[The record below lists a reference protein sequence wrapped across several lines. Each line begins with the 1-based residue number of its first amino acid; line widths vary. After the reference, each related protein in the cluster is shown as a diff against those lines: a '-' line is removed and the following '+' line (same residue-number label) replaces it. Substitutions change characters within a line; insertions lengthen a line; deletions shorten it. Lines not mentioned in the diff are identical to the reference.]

1 MSSSS
6 SVQETGQQGRHGPG
20 QDGGGEPDEGK
31 GGKER
36 SAAMKARLDRLDSF
50 QQEHKPLA
58 VGVAVFRKFSEDQ
71 STGLASQI
79 AFWAFFS
86 IFPLFLVLVTL
97 LGFFLP
103 TGTKNDVLG
112 NVSQMFPL
120 IDPSSVGSLGGSWW
134 ALIVGIL
141 TALWSG
147 TGVVRTI
154 QTAFN
159 SVWEV
164 PMVERPK
171 LVEQVG
177 RSVLVL
183 GTLGLGLVVST
194 LISGL
199 VTGTANGLHIGW
211 AGHLLGYVITIALDV
226 GLFIAAFK
234 ILTDRDVT
242 IRDVLP
248 GALLSGIAFWVLQQL
263 SSFIISS
270 HLQSAG
276 STYGTF
282 ATVITI
288 LWWFYLQGMVSM
300 LGAQLNVVLKEH
312 LYPRGLV
319 GVPDTEADKRTYDAY
334 AKEKTFHDNQV
345 VDSQFTAD
353 TPEQSRS

>member
-1 MSSSS
+1 
-6 SVQETGQQGRHGPG
+6 VQETGRHGH
-20 QDGGGEPDEGK
+20 DGGGDDSGSKPDGSK
-31 GGKER
+31 PGGGKPDV
-36 SAAMKARLDRLDSF
+36 KAKLDKADDF
-50 QQEHKPLA
+50 QQKHKVLA
-58 VGVAVFRKFSEDQ
+58 IAVATVRKFGEDQ

-86 IFPLFLVLVTL
+86 IFPLLLVLVTL

-103 TGTKNDVLG
+103 SGTKNDVLG
-112 NVSQMFPL
+112 NVAQMFPL
-120 IDPSSVGSLGGSWW
+120 IDPSTVGSLGGSWLG
-134 ALIVGIL
+134 LIVGVL

-164 PMVERPK
+164 PMKERPK

-177 RSVLVL
+177 RSVVVL
-183 GTLGLGLVVST
+183 ATLGLGILLST

-199 VTGTANGLHIGW
+199 VTGTANGLHLGW
-211 AGHLLGYVITIALDV
+211 AAQLLGYVITIAVDV
-226 GLFIAAFK
+226 GLFIAAYR
-234 ILTDRDVT
+234 ILTDRDVSV
-242 IRDVLP
+242 RDVLP
-248 GALLSGIAFWVLQQL
+248 GAVLAGVVFWVLQQL

-270 HLQSAG
+270 RLQSAG
-276 STYGTF
+276 STYGAF
-282 ATVITI
+282 ATVIVI
-288 LWWFYLQGMVSM
+288 LWWFYIQGMVSM

-345 VDSQFTAD
+345 VESEFTGK
-353 TPEQSRS
+353 Q

>member
-1 MSSSS
+1 MSSS
-6 SVQETGQQGRHGPG
+6 VKETGRRGRDGG
-20 QDGGGEPDEGK
+20 DGGGKDD
-31 GGKER
+31 GGKPDV
-36 SAAMKARLDRLDSF
+36 KGKLDKVDDF
-50 QQEHKPLA
+50 QQKHKPLA
-58 VGVAVFRKFSEDQ
+58 IAIATVKKFGEDQ

-103 TGTKNDVLG
+103 SGTKNDVLG
-112 NVSQMFPL
+112 NISQMFPL
-120 IDPSSVGSLGGSWW
+120 IDPSTVGTLGGSWW
-134 ALIVGIL
+134 ALIVGLL

-164 PMVERPK
+164 PMKERPN
-171 LVEQVG
+171 LFEQLG
-177 RSVLVL
+177 RSVMVL
-183 GTLGLGLVVST
+183 ATLGLGLVIST

-199 VTGTANGLHIGW
+199 VTGTASGLNLGW
-211 AGHLLGYVITIALDV
+211 VAQLLGYVITIAVDV
-226 GLFIAAFK
+226 GLFIAAYR
-234 ILTDRDVT
+234 ILTDRDVSV
-242 IRDVLP
+242 RDVLP
-248 GALLSGIAFWVLQQL
+248 GAVLAGVVFWILQQL

-270 HLQSAG
+270 RLQSAG

-282 ATVITI
+282 ATVIVI
-288 LWWFYLQGMVSM
+288 LWWFYIQGIVSM

-319 GVPDTEADKRTYDAY
+319 GVPDTEADKRAYDAY
-334 AKEKTFHDNQV
+334 AKEKTFHDNQI
-345 VDSQFTAD
+345 VDSDFIGK
-353 TPEQSRS
+353 EQETSRS

>member
-1 MSSSS
+1 VSSSS
-6 SVQETGQQGRHGPG
+6 SVQETGRHGR
-20 QDGGGEPDEGK
+20 DGGGDDSGSKPD
-31 GGKER
+31 GGKPGGGKPDV
-36 SAAMKARLDRLDSF
+36 KAKLDKADDF
-50 QQEHKPLA
+50 QQKHKVLA
-58 VGVAVFRKFSEDQ
+58 IAVATVRKFGEDQ

-86 IFPLFLVLVTL
+86 IFPLLLVLVTL

-103 TGTKNDVLG
+103 SGTKNDVLG
-112 NVSQMFPL
+112 NVAQMFPL
-120 IDPSSVGSLGGSWW
+120 IDPSTVGSLGGSWLG
-134 ALIVGIL
+134 LIVGIL

-164 PMVERPK
+164 PMKERPK

-177 RSVLVL
+177 RSVVVL
-183 GTLGLGLVVST
+183 ATLGLGILLST

-199 VTGTANGLHIGW
+199 VTGTANGLHLGW
-211 AGHLLGYVITIALDV
+211 AAQLLGYVITVAVDV
-226 GLFIAAFK
+226 GLFIAAYR
-234 ILTDRDVT
+234 ILTDRDVSV
-242 IRDVLP
+242 RDVLP
-248 GALLSGIAFWVLQQL
+248 GAVLAGVVFWVLQQL

-270 HLQSAG
+270 RLQSAG
-276 STYGTF
+276 STYGAF
-282 ATVITI
+282 ATVIVI
-288 LWWFYLQGMVSM
+288 LWWFYIQGMVSM

-345 VDSQFTAD
+345 VESEFTGK
-353 TPEQSRS
+353 Q

>member
-6 SVQETGQQGRHGPG
+6 SVQDTSSQGRRGDGRPEDQHDQQGGT
-20 QDGGGEPDEGK
+20 EGK
-31 GGKER
+31 
-36 SAAMKARLDRLDSF
+36 SAELKAKLDRADDF
-50 QQEHKPLA
+50 QQKHKPLA
-58 VGVAVFRKFSEDQ
+58 IAIATFKKFSEDQ

-103 TGTKNDVLG
+103 SGTKNDVLG

-120 IDPSSVGSLGGSWW
+120 IDPSSTGSLGGSWW
-134 ALIVGIL
+134 ALIIGIL

-164 PMVERPK
+164 PMKERPK

-183 GTLGLGLVVST
+183 GTLGVGLVITT

-211 AGHLLGYVITIALDV
+211 AGQLLGYVITIALDV
-226 GLFIAAFK
+226 GLFVAAYR
-234 ILTDRDVT
+234 ILTDRDVSV
-242 IRDVLP
+242 RDVLP
-248 GALLSGIAFWVLQQL
+248 GAVFAGVVFWILQQL

-270 HLQSAG
+270 RLQSAG

-282 ATVITI
+282 ATVIVI
-288 LWWFYLQGMVSM
+288 LWWFYIQGIVSM

-319 GVPDTEADKRTYDAY
+319 GVPDTEADKRAYDAY

-345 VDSQFTAD
+345 VDSDFTA
-353 TPEQSRS
+353 EQGTSRS

>member
-1 MSSSS
+1 VSS
-6 SVQETGQQGRHGPG
+6 TR
-20 QDGGGEPDEGK
+20 DDTTKRGGATQRDDDS
-31 GGKER
+31 GGK
-36 SAAMKARLDRLDSF
+36 SAEVKARLDKVDDF
-50 QQEHKPLA
+50 QQRHKVPA
-58 VGVAVFRKFSEDQ
+58 IAIATFKKFSEDQ
-71 STGLASQI
+71 STNLASMI

-103 TGTKNDVLG
+103 TGTKNSVLH
-112 NVSQMFPL
+112 NISQMLPL
-120 IDPSSVGSLGGSWW
+120 INPQTVSGLHGSWW

-164 PMVERPK
+164 PMKERPK

-183 GTLGLGLVVST
+183 VTLGLGIVLTT

-199 VTGTANGLHIGW
+199 ITGTANDLHLGW
-211 AGHLLGYVITIALDV
+211 FAQLAGYVITIALDV
-226 GLFIAAFK
+226 GLFIAAYR
-234 ILTDRDVT
+234 ILTDRDVSV
-242 IRDVLP
+242 RDVLP
-248 GALLSGIAFWVLQQL
+248 GALLAGVVFWVLQQL

-270 HLQSAG
+270 RLQSAG

-288 LWWFYLQGMVSM
+288 LWWFYIQGIVSM
-300 LGAQLNVVLKEH
+300 LGAQLNVVLKEN
-312 LYPRGLV
+312 LWPRGLV
-319 GVPDTEADKRTYDAY
+319 GVPDTEADTRAYDAY

-345 VDSQFTAD
+345 VDSDFT
-353 TPEQSRS
+353 EQGTGSAEESRSRR

>member
-1 MSSSS
+1 
-6 SVQETGQQGRHGPG
+6 VQETGRLGRNGDDPG
-20 QDGGGEPDEGK
+20 GSKPGGGKPDV
-31 GGKER
+31 
-36 SAAMKARLDRLDSF
+36 KAKLDKADDF
-50 QQEHKPLA
+50 QQKHKPLA
-58 VGVAVFRKFSEDQ
+58 IAVATFRKFSEDQ

-103 TGTKNDVLG
+103 SGTKKDVLG
-112 NVSQMFPL
+112 NISQMLPL
-120 IDPSSVGSLGGSWW
+120 IDPSSVGSLGGSWL
-134 ALIVGIL
+134 ALIVGLL

-164 PMVERPK
+164 PMKERPK

-177 RSVLVL
+177 RSVAVLV
-183 GTLGLGLVVST
+183 TLGLGLVVST
-194 LISGL
+194 LVSGL
-199 VTGTANGLHIGW
+199 ITGTANGLHLGIV
-211 AGHLLGYVITIALDV
+211 AQLIGYVITIALDV
-226 GLFIAAFK
+226 GLFIAAYR
-234 ILTDRDVT
+234 ILTDRDVSV
-242 IRDVLP
+242 RDVLP
-248 GALLSGIAFWVLQQL
+248 GAVLAGVVFWVLQQL

-270 HLQSAG
+270 RLQSAG

-282 ATVITI
+282 ATVIVI
-288 LWWFYLQGMVSM
+288 LWWFYIQGIVSM

-319 GVPDTEADKRTYDAY
+319 GVPDTEADKRAYDAY

-345 VDSQFTAD
+345 VDSDFTSS
-353 TPEQSRS
+353 EQEKSRS

>member
-1 MSSSS
+1 VSSSS
-6 SVQETGQQGRHGPG
+6 NETMHGRQGRA
-20 QDGGGEPDEGK
+20 GGGDDT
-31 GGKER
+31 GGKPDV
-36 SAAMKARLDRLDSF
+36 KAKLDKADDF
-50 QQEHKPLA
+50 QQKHKVPA
-58 VGVAVFRKFSEDQ
+58 IAIATFKKFGEDQ
-71 STGLASQI
+71 STNLASMI

-97 LGFFLP
+97 LGFVLP
-103 TGTKNDVLG
+103 TGTKNSVLS
-112 NVSQMFPL
+112 NISQMLPL
-120 IDPSSVGSLGGSWW
+120 INPQTVGSLHGSWW
-134 ALIVGIL
+134 ALILGIL

-164 PMVERPK
+164 PMKERPK

-183 GTLGLGLVVST
+183 GTLGLGIVVST
-194 LISGL
+194 LVSGA
-199 VTGTANGLHIGW
+199 VTGTANGLHLGW

-226 GLFIAAFK
+226 GLFIAAYR
-234 ILTDRDVT
+234 ILTDRDVSV
-242 IRDVLP
+242 RDVLP
-248 GALLSGIAFWVLQQL
+248 GAVLAGVVFWILQQL

-270 HLQSAG
+270 RLQSAG

-288 LWWFYLQGMVSM
+288 LWWFYIQGIVSM

-312 LYPRGLV
+312 LWPRGLV
-319 GVPDTEADKRTYDAY
+319 GVPDTEADHRAYDAY

-345 VDSQFTAD
+345 VDSEFQGK
-353 TPEQSRS
+353 EQEKSRS

>member
-1 MSSSS
+1 
-6 SVQETGQQGRHGPG
+6 
-20 QDGGGEPDEGK
+20 
-31 GGKER
+31 
-36 SAAMKARLDRLDSF
+36 MKAKLDRADDF
-50 QQEHKPLA
+50 QQKHKPLA
-58 VGVAVFRKFSEDQ
+58 IAIATFKKFGEDQ

-86 IFPLFLVLVTL
+86 IFPLLLVLVTL

-112 NVSQMFPL
+112 NVAQMFPL
-120 IDPSSVGSLGGSWW
+120 IDPSTVGSLGGSWL

-164 PMVERPK
+164 PMKDRPK

-177 RSVLVL
+177 RSVAVL
-183 GTLGLGLVVST
+183 ATLGLGILLTTLV
-194 LISGL
+194 SGL
-199 VTGTANGLHIGW
+199 VTGTANGLHLGW
-211 AGHLLGYVITIALDV
+211 AAQLLGYVITIALDV
-226 GLFIAAFK
+226 GLFIAAFR

-242 IRDVLP
+242 VRDVLP
-248 GALLSGIAFWVLQQL
+248 GALLSGIVFWVLQQL

-300 LGAQLNVVLKEH
+300 LGAQLNVVLKEG

-319 GVPDTEADKRTYDAY
+319 GVPDTEADHRTYDAY

-345 VDSQFTAD
+345 VDSEFSGKQ
-353 TPEQSRS
+353 

>member
-6 SVQETGQQGRHGPG
+6 SVQDTSSQGRHGDGRPEDQ
-20 QDGGGEPDEGK
+20 QDQQGGTEGK
-31 GGKER
+31 
-36 SAAMKARLDRLDSF
+36 SAEVKAKLDRADDF
-50 QQEHKPLA
+50 QQKHKPLA
-58 VGVAVFRKFSEDQ
+58 IAIATVKKFGEDQ

-86 IFPLFLVLVTL
+86 IFPLLLVLVTL

-103 TGTKNDVLG
+103 SGTKNDVLG
-112 NVSQMFPL
+112 NVAQMFPL
-120 IDPSSVGSLGGSWW
+120 IDPSTVGSLGGSWLG
-134 ALIVGIL
+134 LIVGVL

-164 PMVERPK
+164 PMKERPK

-177 RSVLVL
+177 RSVVVL
-183 GTLGLGLVVST
+183 ATLGLGILLST

-199 VTGTANGLHIGW
+199 VTGTANGLHLGW
-211 AGHLLGYVITIALDV
+211 AAQLLGYVITIAVDV
-226 GLFIAAFK
+226 GLFIAAYR
-234 ILTDRDVT
+234 ILTDRDVSV
-242 IRDVLP
+242 RDVLP
-248 GALLSGIAFWVLQQL
+248 GAVLAGVVFWVLQQL

-270 HLQSAG
+270 RLQSAG
-276 STYGTF
+276 STYGAF
-282 ATVITI
+282 ATVIVI
-288 LWWFYLQGMVSM
+288 LWWFYIQGMVSM

-345 VDSQFTAD
+345 VESEFTGK
-353 TPEQSRS
+353 Q

>member
-6 SVQETGQQGRHGPG
+6 SVQDTDQGRHGQDQPQG
-20 QDGGGEPDEGK
+20 RPKDQQDGKEGK
-31 GGKER
+31 
-36 SAAMKARLDRLDSF
+36 SAEMKAKLDRADDF
-50 QQEHKPLA
+50 QQKHKPLA
-58 VGVAVFRKFSEDQ
+58 IAVATFKKFGEDQ

-120 IDPSSVGSLGGSWW
+120 INPSSVGSLGGSWW
-134 ALIVGIL
+134 ALIVGVL

-164 PMVERPK
+164 PMKERPK

-183 GTLGLGLVVST
+183 GTLGLGLVIST

-211 AGHLLGYVITIALDV
+211 AGSLLGYVITIALDV

-242 IRDVLP
+242 VRDVLP
-248 GALLSGIAFWVLQQL
+248 GALLSGIVFWVLQQL

-345 VDSQFTAD
+345 VESEFTGK
-353 TPEQSRS
+353 S

>member
-1 MSSSS
+1 VQDTSS
-6 SVQETGQQGRHGPG
+6 QGRHGDGRPEDQ
-20 QDGGGEPDEGK
+20 QDQQGGTEGK
-31 GGKER
+31 
-36 SAAMKARLDRLDSF
+36 SAEVKAKLDRADDF
-50 QQEHKPLA
+50 QQKHKPLA
-58 VGVAVFRKFSEDQ
+58 IAIATVKKFGEDQ

-86 IFPLFLVLVTL
+86 IFPLLLVLVTL

-103 TGTKNDVLG
+103 SGTKNDVLG
-112 NVSQMFPL
+112 NVAQMFPL
-120 IDPSSVGSLGGSWW
+120 IDPSTVGSMGGSWLG
-134 ALIVGIL
+134 LIVGVL

-164 PMVERPK
+164 PMKERPK

-177 RSVLVL
+177 RSVVVL
-183 GTLGLGLVVST
+183 ATLGLGILLST

-199 VTGTANGLHIGW
+199 VTGTANGLHLGW
-211 AGHLLGYVITIALDV
+211 AAQLLGYVITIAVDV
-226 GLFIAAFK
+226 GLFIAAYR
-234 ILTDRDVT
+234 ILTDRDVSV
-242 IRDVLP
+242 RDVLP
-248 GALLSGIAFWVLQQL
+248 GAVLAGVVFWILQQL

-270 HLQSAG
+270 RLQSAG
-276 STYGTF
+276 STYGAF
-282 ATVITI
+282 ATVIVI
-288 LWWFYLQGMVSM
+288 LWWFYIQGMVSM

-345 VDSQFTAD
+345 VESEFTGK
-353 TPEQSRS
+353 Q

>member
-1 MSSSS
+1 VSS
-6 SVQETGQQGRHGPG
+6 TRDDTTRRGAGQR
-20 QDGGGEPDEGK
+20 DDDSGG
-31 GGKER
+31 R
-36 SAAMKARLDRLDSF
+36 SAEVKAKLDKVDDF
-50 QQEHKPLA
+50 QQHHKVPA
-58 VGVAVFRKFSEDQ
+58 IAIATVKKFGEDQ
-71 STGLASQI
+71 STNLASMI

-103 TGTKNDVLG
+103 TGTKNSVLS
-112 NVSQMFPL
+112 NISQMLPL
-120 IDPSSVGSLGGSWW
+120 INPQTVGSLHGSWW
-134 ALIVGIL
+134 ALVVGIL

-164 PMVERPK
+164 PMKERPK

-183 GTLGLGLVVST
+183 ATLGLGIVLTT
-194 LISGL
+194 LLSGA
-199 VTGTANGLHIGW
+199 VTGTANGLHLGW

-226 GLFIAAFK
+226 GLFIAAYR
-234 ILTDRDVT
+234 ILTDRDVSV
-242 IRDVLP
+242 RDVLP
-248 GALLSGIAFWVLQQL
+248 GALLAGIVFWVLQQL

-270 HLQSAG
+270 RLQSAG

-288 LWWFYLQGMVSM
+288 LWWFYIQGIVSM

-312 LYPRGLV
+312 LWPRGLV
-319 GVPDTEADKRTYDAY
+319 GVPDTEADQRAYDAY

-345 VDSQFTAD
+345 VDSDFPSKQE
-353 TPEQSRS
+353 EQSRS

>member
-1 MSSSS
+1 VSS
-6 SVQETGQQGRHGPG
+6 TR
-20 QDGGGEPDEGK
+20 DDTTKRRGGAAQRDDDS
-31 GGKER
+31 R
-36 SAAMKARLDRLDSF
+36 SKSAEVKARLDKVDDF
-50 QQEHKPLA
+50 QQRHKVPA
-58 VGVAVFRKFSEDQ
+58 IAIATFKKFSEDQ
-71 STGLASQI
+71 STNLASMI

-103 TGTKNDVLG
+103 TGTKDDVLH
-112 NVSQMFPL
+112 NISQMLPL
-120 IDPSSVGSLGGSWW
+120 IDPQSVRGLHGSWW
-134 ALIVGIL
+134 ALVVGIL

-164 PMVERPK
+164 PMKERPK

-183 GTLGLGLVVST
+183 ATLGLGIVVST
-194 LISGL
+194 LLSGA
-199 VTGTANGLHIGW
+199 VTGTANGLHLGW

-226 GLFIAAFK
+226 GLFIAAYR
-234 ILTDRDVT
+234 ILTDREVS

-248 GALLSGIAFWVLQQL
+248 GALLAGVVFWILQQL

-270 HLQSAG
+270 RLQSAG

-288 LWWFYLQGMVSM
+288 LWWFYIQGIVSM

-319 GVPDTEADKRTYDAY
+319 GVPDTEADSRAYDAY

-345 VDSQFTAD
+345 VDSEFTGK
-353 TPEQSRS
+353 ERQQSRS